1 MRVTQS
7 MYYNNLQ
14 NDGNK
19 VNRELFDVNKQIS
32 SGHKIQYAHEDA
44 TTFAQTMRLDNEIVT
59 LEQSKKSAVSGL
71 KFSNQTDTT
80 LNDLT
85 KTLDSFKV
93 KLLQAASGTH
103 SESSIQSTAKE
114 LEGLKEHLVTLANTS
129 INGKYLFSGTAVNV
143 KPIDNNGEYKGNN
156 GKMNALLGSNV
167 KKAYNIPGS
176 DLFFGEE
183 TEINKKI
190 SLNVPQF
197 NLTKQYPD
205 VMLDSTLDRKGV
217 AKDEYISTSSTIR
230 DLMGDTDDVVDTV
243 NAKHHFYISG
253 TTSSGKSFKD
263 RIDMRDDEK
272 VADLLDRIGVK
283 FGNTPNN
290 QVVNVTLNEHG
301 QIEIEDKLRGSSK
314 LDFHM
319 VGAVDFGASD
329 NALVNNI
336 DNLDGAETNF
346 KAIANGTSTAAKPLL
361 YVKEFMKSGFDAEAN
376 AATIEGIN
384 YDRTMFSA
392 DGAKLNSNVSQ
403 IVRSDNSF
411 ANNSTKLSEV
421 FDLSQNNPDTLD
433 GTVLKLSGTDINGNA
448 FDATINLN
456 SSGSTFSVG
465 GSTFDI
471 FNADE
476 TARSAVDADKMTY
489 KQLNDVLN
497 MVMSNQLPT
506 ANNASAYDAAV
517 NNASKISETS
527 LNSKG
532 QITFVEKGIATSTKA
547 SLSLY
552 DANSSDYSAGSSAS
566 VATFN
571 ANNSLTI
578 RDTKTDFFA
587 RIDEA
592 IAAVKEYKYR
602 ADGNSDLD
610 KRNGGIQN
618 AIEMIDD
625 LSSHV
630 GNIHSTVGVIS
641 QTLETSR
648 NRTELLIVS
657 TQTLRSETIDTDLAD
672 ASLKLNQLTLNYQA
686 MLSTVSRVSKL
697 SLVNYL

>member
-19 VNRELFDVNKQIS
+19 VSRELFDVNKQIS

-44 TTFAQTMRLDNEIVT
+44 TTFAQTMRLDNEIIT

-71 KFSNQTDTT
+71 KFSTQTDTT

-93 KLLQAASGTH
+93 KLVQAASGAH
-103 SESSIQSTAKE
+103 SASTIQSTAKE

-129 INGKYLFSGTAVNV
+129 IDGKYLFSGTAVNV
-143 KPIDNNGEYKGNN
+143 KPIDTNGEYKGND
-156 GKMNALLGSNV
+156 GKMNALLGSDV
-167 KKAYNIPGS
+167 KKSYNIPGS
-176 DLFFGEE
+176 DLFLGEE

-205 VMLDSTLDRKGV
+205 VMIGTELDRASV
-217 AKDEYISTSSTIR
+217 SQDEYITTTSTMR
-230 DLMGDTDDVVDTV
+230 DLMGDTDTIIDTV

-253 TTSSGKSFKD
+253 TSSSGESFKD

-272 VADLLDRIGVK
+272 VSDLLDRIGVK

-290 QVVNVTLNEHG
+290 EVVNVTLNEYG

-346 KAIANGTSTAAKPLL
+346 KAIANGTSTATSPTL
-361 YVKEFMKSGFDAEAN
+361 YVKEFMKSGFQAEAS
-376 AATIEGIN
+376 ASTIEGIN
-384 YDRTMFSA
+384 FDRTMFSV

-403 IVRSDNSF
+403 IVKSDNSF
-411 ANNSTKLSEV
+411 ANESTKLSEV

-433 GTVLKLSGTDINGNA
+433 GTTLKFSGTDINGNA
-448 FDATINLN
+448 YDATINLN
-456 SSGSTFSVG
+456 SAGSTFSVG

-471 FNADE
+471 FNSDE
-476 TARSAVDADKMTY
+476 TARSAVAADNMTY
-489 KQLNDVLN
+489 KQLTDVLN
-497 MVMSNQLPT
+497 MVISNQLPT
-506 ANNASAYDAAV
+506 ANNETSYDAAV
-517 NNASKISETS
+517 TNASEISQTS
-527 LNSKG
+527 LNEQGK
-532 QITFVEKGIATSTKA
+532 ITFIEKGIVTSTKA
-547 SLSLY
+547 TLSLY
-552 DANSSDYSAGSSAS
+552 DANSSDFSTGASAS
-566 VATFN
+566 VSSFN

-578 RDTKTDFFA
+578 RDAKTDFFA

-602 ADGNSDLD
+602 ADGSSDVD

-618 AIEMIDD
+618 AIQMLDD
-625 LSSHV
+625 LNNHV
-630 GNIHSTVGVIS
+630 GNIHSTAGVIS

-657 TQTLRSETIDTDLAD
+657 TQTLRSETIDTDLAE